1 MNENTQNTEQYN
13 GWTNYETWNVNL
25 WLNNDEGSYNV
36 LRDILK
42 DKADDQ
48 EAADLL
54 RDLIADD
61 TNDLLA
67 AKEINAT
74 LAGDL
79 LTHALAQ
86 VNWLEII
93 QDNRA

>member
-1 MNENTQNTEQYN
+1 MNATNNEGYQ
-13 GWTNYETWNVNL
+13 GWTNRETWTVNL
-25 WLNNDEGSYNV
+25 WLMNDESNYALLCDV
-36 LRDILK
+36 LK
-42 DKADDQ
+42 QKADDQ